1 MVVMI
6 LEKVPVSLRGK
17 LTRWLIEPQTGLFI
31 RHVSALVSD
40 QLWENCVNA
49 KGTGSVVQIWSTN
62 NEQHFAMRMSG
73 DTKREIEENEG
84 MQLIR
89 IRG

>member
-17 LTRWLIEPQTGLFI
+17 LTRWLIDPHTGLFI
-31 RHVSALVSD
+31 GHVSALVRD

-49 KGTGSVVQIWSTN
+49 KGTVGVVQIWSTN